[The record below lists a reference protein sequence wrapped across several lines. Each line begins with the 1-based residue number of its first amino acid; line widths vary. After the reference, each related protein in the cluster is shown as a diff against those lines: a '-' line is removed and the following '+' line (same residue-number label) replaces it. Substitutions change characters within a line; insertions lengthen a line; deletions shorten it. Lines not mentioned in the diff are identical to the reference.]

1 MATKSATN
9 KKPVMK
15 NRGKNINEMM
25 DLNLNAPMDAKVRA
39 LRRTMLINKLNT
51 HRCTSP
57 EELQERFE
65 KLFETCFENG
75 FIPTVE
81 ALSLCSGIERT
92 TLYDMEHIKHEGYR
106 PYANIVK
113 SAKQFIATTEAELAR
128 DGEINSTVY
137 IFRAKNY
144 YGMVDKQEMVVT
156 PNTGL
161 QTPMNEDEI
170 LKNIPQLNENNG

>member
-1 MATKSATN
+1 MGAKVPSMGKSN
-9 KKPVMK
+9 I
-15 NRGKNINEMM
+15 GK
-25 DLNLNAPMDAKVRA
+25 LTNLNENPDITPDAKTRA

-57 EELQERFE
+57 QELQDRFE
-65 KLFETCFENG
+65 LLFNTCFENN
-75 FIPTVE
+75 FVPTVE
-81 ALSLCSGIERT
+81 ALSLCSGIDRT
-92 TLYDMEHIKHEGYR
+92 TLHDMEHIKHEGYR
-106 PYANIVK
+106 PYANIIK
-113 SAKQFIATTEAELAR
+113 NAKQFIATIEAELAR

-161 QTPMNEDEI
+161 QTPMNEEEI
-170 LKNIPQLNENNG
+170 LKNIPQLNENNR